1 MKFKEIKS
9 RAREALKGKWGV
21 AIIASIIAT
30 AFGSAGSSIT
40 SSSSEEADFS
50 MLSQLSTE
58 EIITTVAVLGGI
70 VILGLVV
77 SVIISS
83 LVSIGYAQ
91 FNIDLVD
98 GDDPK
103 IATLFS
109 KGKQV
114 GTAILANILVFLR
127 VLLGMLLFVVP
138 GIIAAFK
145 YSMVNYVIAE
155 NPGISAK
162 EALEKSKE
170 IMKGNKLRLFFFG
183 FSFLG
188 WCLLAVLT
196 LGIAGIWVI
205 PYINASCA
213 AFYREIA

>member
-21 AIIASIIAT
+21 AIIASFIAT

-138 GIIAAFK
+138 GIIAVYK

-162 EALEKSKE
+162 EALTRSQE
-170 IMKGNKLRLFFFG
+170 IMKGNKLRFFFFG

-196 LGIAGIWVI
+196 LGIAGIWVM